1 MNASDDCQMT
11 GRCRIVE
18 AHPHIAATST
28 SGRPAILKAK
38 RPHSSTA
45 C

>member
-1 MNASDDCQMT
+1 MNASDNCQMT
-11 GRCRIVE
+11 GRRRIVE
-18 AHPHIAATST
+18 PHSRIAATST